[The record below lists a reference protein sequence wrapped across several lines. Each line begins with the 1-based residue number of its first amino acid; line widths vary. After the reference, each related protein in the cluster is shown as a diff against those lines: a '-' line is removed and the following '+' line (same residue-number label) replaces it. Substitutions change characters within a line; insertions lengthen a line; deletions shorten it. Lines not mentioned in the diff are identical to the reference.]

1 MVRSGI
7 FSPKKLV
14 EKFTPLRRDP
24 GVAGRWFPGLSRPLK
39 ANLALT
45 AEQASL
51 GRIGS
56 LEVRLAR
63 TGKEIK
69 AAQRLRYHVFY
80 EEMSAIADAQT
91 QATKRDVDPFDAICD
106 HMLVVDHACLKRNK
120 LGRLQPQIVGTYRL
134 LRQSVAD
141 QHGGFYTSSE
151 YDIQPL
157 LDANPTL
164 NFLELG
170 RSCVLK
176 PYRNQRTVELL
187 WHGFWAYVW
196 QQSICCTFI
205 LLSGYCWQM
214 GRHPLRRGLMSFGG
228 GLAVSLVTALAMP
241 EDPVRFG
248 VLTFLGT
255 AMLLTVPLRRWLDRV
270 PPRLGLAGAFG
281 LFLLVRNINDG
292 FLGFAGVPI
301 LMLPRS
307 WYANLFT
314 AGLGFPGPGFV
325 SSDYFSLLP
334 WLLLFWTGY
343 FLYRLRPAEP
353 LLPDIRLPGFSAMG
367 RHSLLIY
374 LLHQPVLYALLVLLP
389 TFL

>member
-1 MVRSGI
+1 MKPNRSGTLDTLRGLTLL
-7 FSPKKLV
+7 SMMAYHGCWDLV
-14 EKFTPLRRDP
+14 YLR
-24 GVAGRWFPGLSRPLK
+24 GLSW
-39 ANLALT
+39 
-45 AEQASL
+45 SW
-51 GRIGS
+51 
-56 LEVRLAR
+56 
-63 TGKEIK
+63 
-69 AAQRLRYHVFY
+69 Y
-80 EEMSAIADAQT
+80 
-91 QATKRDVDPFDAICD
+91 
-106 HMLVVDHACLKRNK
+106 
-120 LGRLQPQIVGTYRL
+120 
-134 LRQSVAD
+134 
-141 QHGGFYTSSE
+141 
-151 YDIQPL
+151 
-157 LDANPTL
+157 
-164 NFLELG
+164 
-170 RSCVLK
+170 
-176 PYRNQRTVELL
+176 
-187 WHGFWAYVW
+187 HGFWAYVW

-325 SSDYFSLLP
+325 SSDYFPCCRGCCCSGPGIFSTGCGPQSRCCRISAAPAFPP
-334 WLLLFWTGY
+334 WGGIPCSSIFCTSRCSMPCWCCCPHFY
-343 FLYRLRPAEP
+343 KEEFPCP
-353 LLPDIRLPGFSAMG
+353 S
-367 RHSLLIY
+367 S
-374 LLHQPVLYALLVLLP
+374 
-389 TFL
+389 

>member
-1 MVRSGI
+1 ME
-7 FSPKKLV
+7 LV
-14 EKFTPLRRDP
+14 SRLL
-24 GVAGRWFPGLSRPLK
+24 GLC
-39 ANLALT
+39 LA
-45 AEQASL
+45 AEHLLHVYPA
-51 GRIGS
+51 
-56 LEVRLAR
+56 VRLLLAD
-63 TGKEIK
+63 GAPS
-69 AAQRLRYHVFY
+69 AAPG
-80 EEMSAIADAQT
+80 AD
-91 QATKRDVDPFDAICD
+91 
-106 HMLVVDHACLKRNK
+106 
-120 LGRLQPQIVGTYRL
+120 
-134 LRQSVAD
+134 
-141 QHGGFYTSSE
+141 E
-151 YDIQPL
+151 
-157 LDANPTL
+157 
-164 NFLELG
+164 
-170 RSCVLK
+170 
-176 PYRNQRTVELL
+176 
-187 WHGFWAYVW
+187 
-196 QQSICCTFI
+196 
-205 LLSGYCWQM
+205 
-214 GRHPLRRGLMSFGG
+214 
-228 GLAVSLVTALAMP
+228 
-241 EDPVRFG
+241 
-248 VLTFLGT
+248 
-255 AMLLTVPLRRWLDRV
+255 LRRWLDRV

>member
-1 MVRSGI
+1 MKPNRSGTLDTLRGLTLL
-7 FSPKKLV
+7 SMMAYHGCWDLV
-14 EKFTPLRRDP
+14 YLR
-24 GVAGRWFPGLSRPLK
+24 GLPWSW
-39 ANLALT
+39 
-45 AEQASL
+45 
-51 GRIGS
+51 
-56 LEVRLAR
+56 
-63 TGKEIK
+63 
-69 AAQRLRYHVFY
+69 Y
-80 EEMSAIADAQT
+80 
-91 QATKRDVDPFDAICD
+91 
-106 HMLVVDHACLKRNK
+106 
-120 LGRLQPQIVGTYRL
+120 
-134 LRQSVAD
+134 
-141 QHGGFYTSSE
+141 
-151 YDIQPL
+151 
-157 LDANPTL
+157 
-164 NFLELG
+164 
-170 RSCVLK
+170 
-176 PYRNQRTVELL
+176 
-187 WHGFWAYVW
+187 HGFWAYVW

-270 PPRLGLAGAFG
+270 PPRLGL
-281 LFLLVRNINDG
+281 
-292 FLGFAGVPI
+292 
-301 LMLPRS
+301 
-307 WYANLFT
+307 
-314 AGLGFPGPGFV
+314 GFPGPGFV
-325 SSDYFSLLP
+325 FSDYFSLLP

>member
-1 MVRSGI
+1 
-7 FSPKKLV
+7 
-14 EKFTPLRRDP
+14 
-24 GVAGRWFPGLSRPLK
+24 
-39 ANLALT
+39 
-45 AEQASL
+45 
-51 GRIGS
+51 
-56 LEVRLAR
+56 
-63 TGKEIK
+63 
-69 AAQRLRYHVFY
+69 
-80 EEMSAIADAQT
+80 
-91 QATKRDVDPFDAICD
+91 
-106 HMLVVDHACLKRNK
+106 
-120 LGRLQPQIVGTYRL
+120 
-134 LRQSVAD
+134 
-141 QHGGFYTSSE
+141 
-151 YDIQPL
+151 
-157 LDANPTL
+157 
-164 NFLELG
+164 
-170 RSCVLK
+170 
-176 PYRNQRTVELL
+176 
-187 WHGFWAYVW
+187 
-196 QQSICCTFI
+196 
-205 LLSGYCWQM
+205 
-214 GRHPLRRGLMSFGG
+214 
-228 GLAVSLVTALAMP
+228 
-241 EDPVRFG
+241 
-248 VLTFLGT
+248 
-255 AMLLTVPLRRWLDRV
+255 MLLTVPLRRWLNRV

>member
-1 MVRSGI
+1 MELVSRLLGLCLAAEHLLHVYPAVRLLLADGAPSAAPGAD
-7 FSPKKLV
+7 
-14 EKFTPLRRDP
+14 ELRRR
-24 GVAGRWFPGLSRPLK
+24 AG
-39 ANLALT
+39 
-45 AEQASL
+45 
-51 GRIGS
+51 
-56 LEVRLAR
+56 
-63 TGKEIK
+63 
-69 AAQRLRYHVFY
+69 
-80 EEMSAIADAQT
+80 
-91 QATKRDVDPFDAICD
+91 
-106 HMLVVDHACLKRNK
+106 
-120 LGRLQPQIVGTYRL
+120 
-134 LRQSVAD
+134 
-141 QHGGFYTSSE
+141 
-151 YDIQPL
+151 
-157 LDANPTL
+157 
-164 NFLELG
+164 
-170 RSCVLK
+170 
-176 PYRNQRTVELL
+176 
-187 WHGFWAYVW
+187 
-196 QQSICCTFI
+196 
-205 LLSGYCWQM
+205 
-214 GRHPLRRGLMSFGG
+214 
-228 GLAVSLVTALAMP
+228 
-241 EDPVRFG
+241 
-248 VLTFLGT
+248 
-255 AMLLTVPLRRWLDRV
+255 RV

>member
-1 MVRSGI
+1 MKSNRSGTLDTLRGLTLL
-7 FSPKKLV
+7 SMMAYHGCWDLV
-14 EKFTPLRRDP
+14 YLR
-24 GVAGRWFPGLSRPLK
+24 GLPWSW
-39 ANLALT
+39 
-45 AEQASL
+45 
-51 GRIGS
+51 
-56 LEVRLAR
+56 
-63 TGKEIK
+63 
-69 AAQRLRYHVFY
+69 Y
-80 EEMSAIADAQT
+80 
-91 QATKRDVDPFDAICD
+91 
-106 HMLVVDHACLKRNK
+106 
-120 LGRLQPQIVGTYRL
+120 
-134 LRQSVAD
+134 
-141 QHGGFYTSSE
+141 
-151 YDIQPL
+151 
-157 LDANPTL
+157 
-164 NFLELG
+164 
-170 RSCVLK
+170 
-176 PYRNQRTVELL
+176 
-187 WHGFWAYVW
+187 HGFWAYVW

-228 GLAVSLVTALAMP
+228 
-241 EDPVRFG
+241 
-248 VLTFLGT
+248 
-255 AMLLTVPLRRWLDRV
+255 
-270 PPRLGLAGAFG
+270 GLAGAFG

>member
-1 MVRSGI
+1 MKPNRSGTLDTLRGLTLL
-7 FSPKKLV
+7 SMMAYHGCWDLV
-14 EKFTPLRRDP
+14 YLR
-24 GVAGRWFPGLSRPLK
+24 GLPWSW
-39 ANLALT
+39 
-45 AEQASL
+45 
-51 GRIGS
+51 
-56 LEVRLAR
+56 
-63 TGKEIK
+63 
-69 AAQRLRYHVFY
+69 Y
-80 EEMSAIADAQT
+80 
-91 QATKRDVDPFDAICD
+91 
-106 HMLVVDHACLKRNK
+106 
-120 LGRLQPQIVGTYRL
+120 
-134 LRQSVAD
+134 
-141 QHGGFYTSSE
+141 
-151 YDIQPL
+151 
-157 LDANPTL
+157 
-164 NFLELG
+164 
-170 RSCVLK
+170 
-176 PYRNQRTVELL
+176 
-187 WHGFWAYVW
+187 HGFWAYVW

-228 GLAVSLVTALAMP
+228 
-241 EDPVRFG
+241 
-248 VLTFLGT
+248 
-255 AMLLTVPLRRWLDRV
+255 
-270 PPRLGLAGAFG
+270 GLAGAFG

-325 SSDYFSLLP
+325 SSDYFALLP

>member
-1 MVRSGI
+1 MKPNRSGTLDTLRGLTLL
-7 FSPKKLV
+7 SMMAYHGCWDLV
-14 EKFTPLRRDP
+14 YLR
-24 GVAGRWFPGLSRPLK
+24 GLPWSW
-39 ANLALT
+39 
-45 AEQASL
+45 
-51 GRIGS
+51 
-56 LEVRLAR
+56 
-63 TGKEIK
+63 
-69 AAQRLRYHVFY
+69 Y
-80 EEMSAIADAQT
+80 
-91 QATKRDVDPFDAICD
+91 
-106 HMLVVDHACLKRNK
+106 
-120 LGRLQPQIVGTYRL
+120 
-134 LRQSVAD
+134 
-141 QHGGFYTSSE
+141 
-151 YDIQPL
+151 
-157 LDANPTL
+157 
-164 NFLELG
+164 
-170 RSCVLK
+170 
-176 PYRNQRTVELL
+176 
-187 WHGFWAYVW
+187 HGFWAYVW

-214 GRHPLRRGLMSFGG
+214 GRHPLRRGL
-228 GLAVSLVTALAMP
+228 
-241 EDPVRFG
+241 
-248 VLTFLGT
+248 
-255 AMLLTVPLRRWLDRV
+255 DRV

-292 FLGFAGVPI
+292 FLGFSGVPI

>member
-1 MVRSGI
+1 MKPNRSGTLDTLRGLTLL
-7 FSPKKLV
+7 SMMAYHGCWDLV
-14 EKFTPLRRDP
+14 YLR
-24 GVAGRWFPGLSRPLK
+24 GLPWSW
-39 ANLALT
+39 
-45 AEQASL
+45 
-51 GRIGS
+51 
-56 LEVRLAR
+56 
-63 TGKEIK
+63 
-69 AAQRLRYHVFY
+69 Y
-80 EEMSAIADAQT
+80 
-91 QATKRDVDPFDAICD
+91 
-106 HMLVVDHACLKRNK
+106 
-120 LGRLQPQIVGTYRL
+120 
-134 LRQSVAD
+134 
-141 QHGGFYTSSE
+141 
-151 YDIQPL
+151 
-157 LDANPTL
+157 
-164 NFLELG
+164 
-170 RSCVLK
+170 
-176 PYRNQRTVELL
+176 
-187 WHGFWAYVW
+187 HGFWAYVW

-228 GLAVSLVTALAMP
+228 
-241 EDPVRFG
+241 
-248 VLTFLGT
+248 
-255 AMLLTVPLRRWLDRV
+255 
-270 PPRLGLAGAFG
+270 GLAGAFG

-367 RHSLLIY
+367 RQSLLIY

>member
-1 MVRSGI
+1 MKPNRSGTLDTLRGLTLL
-7 FSPKKLV
+7 SMMAYHGCWDLV
-14 EKFTPLRRDP
+14 YLR
-24 GVAGRWFPGLSRPLK
+24 GLPWSW
-39 ANLALT
+39 
-45 AEQASL
+45 
-51 GRIGS
+51 
-56 LEVRLAR
+56 
-63 TGKEIK
+63 
-69 AAQRLRYHVFY
+69 Y
-80 EEMSAIADAQT
+80 
-91 QATKRDVDPFDAICD
+91 
-106 HMLVVDHACLKRNK
+106 
-120 LGRLQPQIVGTYRL
+120 
-134 LRQSVAD
+134 
-141 QHGGFYTSSE
+141 
-151 YDIQPL
+151 
-157 LDANPTL
+157 
-164 NFLELG
+164 
-170 RSCVLK
+170 
-176 PYRNQRTVELL
+176 
-187 WHGFWAYVW
+187 HGFWAYVW

-228 GLAVSLVTALAMP
+228 
-241 EDPVRFG
+241 
-248 VLTFLGT
+248 
-255 AMLLTVPLRRWLDRV
+255 
-270 PPRLGLAGAFG
+270 GLAGAFG

>member
-1 MVRSGI
+1 MKPNRSGTLDTLRGLTLL
-7 FSPKKLV
+7 SMMAYHGCWDLV
-14 EKFTPLRRDP
+14 YLR
-24 GVAGRWFPGLSRPLK
+24 GLPWSW
-39 ANLALT
+39 
-45 AEQASL
+45 
-51 GRIGS
+51 
-56 LEVRLAR
+56 
-63 TGKEIK
+63 
-69 AAQRLRYHVFY
+69 Y
-80 EEMSAIADAQT
+80 
-91 QATKRDVDPFDAICD
+91 
-106 HMLVVDHACLKRNK
+106 
-120 LGRLQPQIVGTYRL
+120 
-134 LRQSVAD
+134 
-141 QHGGFYTSSE
+141 
-151 YDIQPL
+151 
-157 LDANPTL
+157 
-164 NFLELG
+164 
-170 RSCVLK
+170 
-176 PYRNQRTVELL
+176 
-187 WHGFWAYVW
+187 HGFWAYVW

-325 SSDYFSLLP
+325 SSDYFALLP

-374 LLHQPVLYALLVLLP
+374 LLHQPLLYALLVLLP

>member
-1 MVRSGI
+1 MELVSRLLGLCLAAEHLLHVYPAVRLLLADGAPSAAPGAD
-7 FSPKKLV
+7 
-14 EKFTPLRRDP
+14 ELRRR
-24 GVAGRWFPGLSRPLK
+24 AGRVPCYGAGDAGGPG
-39 ANLALT
+39 A
-45 AEQASL
+45 
-51 GRIGS
+51 
-56 LEVRLAR
+56 
-63 TGKEIK
+63 
-69 AAQRLRYHVFY
+69 
-80 EEMSAIADAQT
+80 
-91 QATKRDVDPFDAICD
+91 
-106 HMLVVDHACLKRNK
+106 
-120 LGRLQPQIVGTYRL
+120 
-134 LRQSVAD
+134 
-141 QHGGFYTSSE
+141 
-151 YDIQPL
+151 
-157 LDANPTL
+157 
-164 NFLELG
+164 
-170 RSCVLK
+170 
-176 PYRNQRTVELL
+176 
-187 WHGFWAYVW
+187 
-196 QQSICCTFI
+196 
-205 LLSGYCWQM
+205 
-214 GRHPLRRGLMSFGG
+214 LRRADISGNSNAADRAAA
-228 GLAVSLVTALAMP
+228 AVA
-241 EDPVRFG
+241 
-248 VLTFLGT
+248 
-255 AMLLTVPLRRWLDRV
+255 DRV